1 MRRVA
6 GFALSL
12 ASLFL
17 LLVAVLLDSIALFY
31 MATALIA
38 TLLACRL
45 QAWLSVRWLRFER
58 VAPEAVHVGELVT
71 VEITVWSE
79 FKIRRPLIAVLD
91 SLPGKLQ
98 LVDRSPS
105 LPVAPAY
112 DLPVRTQYQFRAM
125 RRGKFR
131 WSGLNV
137 IGTDALG
144 LITMRL
150 HYTTTPAEMTVFPR
164 PIPVSIDI
172 PMASGWGISEAE
184 SGNSRGAGLEP
195 RGVREYTYGD
205 SLRHVHWR
213 SSARSRKLQV
223 KEFEAGSHAVAAF
236 VLQRT
241 KNTDIGMGPETSLDL
256 MCGHLAYLSD
266 LFLRQGVRVEF
277 PGLEETG
284 FRGSTGER
292 MSEIDEMLAGV
303 EADLDEG
310 MGVQLSEAKAK
321 LPPGSSLFFMA
332 AVADP
337 SLVPAIA
344 DVVHSGIQVIAM
356 VYDAALFHMPGK
368 KVPVLS
374 AASAEFVAQLENV
387 GAKTVMMP
395 IEGVSK

>member
-12 ASLFL
+12 AWLFM
-17 LLVAVLLDSIALFY
+17 LLVAVLLDSSALFY
-31 MATALIA
+31 MATALLA
-38 TLLACRL
+38 TLAACRL
-45 QAWLSVRWLRFER
+45 QAWLSVRGLRFER

-79 FKIRRPLIAVLD
+79 YKIRRPLVAVID
-91 SLPGKLQ
+91 SLPAKLE
-98 LVDRSPS
+98 LLDRSPS

-137 IGTDALG
+137 VGTDALG

-150 HYTTTPAEMTVFPR
+150 HYTTSPAEMTVFPR
-164 PIPVSIDI
+164 PIPVSIEI

-195 RGVREYTYGD
+195 RGVREYTSGD

-213 SSARSRKLQV
+213 SSARSRNLQV

-236 VLQRT
+236 SLQLT
-241 KNTDIGMGPETSLDL
+241 KNTDLGMGPETSLDL
-256 MCGHLAYLSD
+256 MCGHLTYLSD

-277 PGLEETG
+277 PGLEDSG
-284 FRGSTGER
+284 YHGSTGER
-292 MSEIDEMLAGV
+292 MSVIEEMLSAV
-303 EADLDEG
+303 EANSDDN
-310 MGVQLSEAKAK
+310 MGLQLLKTKQS
-321 LPPGSSLFFMA
+321 LPPGSSLFFLA
-332 AVADP
+332 TVADP

-344 DVVHSGIQVIAM
+344 DLVQSGIQVIGLL
-356 VYDAALFHMPGK
+356 YDAALFHMPGK

-374 AASAEFVAQLENV
+374 AAGAEFIAQLENV
-387 GAKTVMMP
+387 GAKTVIMP
-395 IEGVSK
+395 VEGDKP

>member
-17 LLVAVLLDSIALFY
+17 LLVAVLLDSSALFY

-38 TLLACRL
+38 TLLACRF
-45 QAWLSVRWLRFER
+45 QAWLSVRGLRFER

-79 FKIRRPLIAVLD
+79 YKIRRPLVAILD
-91 SLPGKLQ
+91 SLPSKLD
-98 LVDRSPS
+98 LLDRSPS
-105 LPVAPAY
+105 LPVAPAF

-137 IGTDALG
+137 VGTDALG

-150 HYTTTPAEMTVFPR
+150 HYTTSPAEMTVFAR

-172 PMASGWGISEAE
+172 PMAAGWGISEAE

-195 RGVREYTYGD
+195 RGIREYSSGD

-213 SSARSRKLQV
+213 SSARSQKLQV

-241 KNTDIGMGPETSLDL
+241 KNTDLGMGPETSLDL
-256 MCGHLAYLSD
+256 MCGHVTYLSD
-266 LFLRQGVRVEF
+266 LFMRQGVRVEF
-277 PGLEETG
+277 PGLEG
-284 FRGSTGER
+284 GKSQGSTGER
-292 MSEIDEMLAGV
+292 MSQIEEMLSSID
-303 EADLDEG
+303 ADSDDN
-310 MGVQLSEAKAK
+310 MGTQILRAESDI
-321 LPPGSSLFFMA
+321 PPGSSVFFLA

-344 DVVHSGIQVIAM
+344 ELVQKGIQVVGL
-356 VYDAALFHMPGK
+356 VYDAALFQMPGK
-368 KVPVLS
+368 KVPILS
-374 AASAEFVAQLENV
+374 AASAEFVSQLENV
-387 GAKTVMMP
+387 GAKTVLMP
-395 IEGVSK
+395 VEGSAV

>member
-17 LLVAVLLDSIALFY
+17 LLVAVLLDSSALFY
-31 MATALIA
+31 MAAALIA
-38 TLLACRL
+38 TLLGSRL
-45 QAWLSVRWLRFER
+45 QAWLAVRWLRFER
-58 VAPEAVHVGELVT
+58 VAPEAVRVGELVT
-71 VEITVWSE
+71 VEITIWSE
-79 FKIRRPLIAVLD
+79 VKIRRPLVAVID
-91 SLPGKLQ
+91 SLPAKLQ
-98 LVDRSPS
+98 LLDRSPS

-131 WSGLNV
+131 WSGLHV
-137 IGTDALG
+137 LGTDTLG

-150 HYTTTPAEMTVFPR
+150 HYTTAAAEMTVFPR
-164 PIPVSIDI
+164 PIPISIEI

-184 SGNSRGAGLEP
+184 SGNARGAGIEP
-195 RGVREYTYGD
+195 RGIREFTSGD

-213 SSARSRKLQV
+213 SSARARKLQV

-236 VLQRT
+236 LLQRT
-241 KNTDIGMGPETSLDL
+241 KGTDVGMGPETSLDL
-256 MCGHLAYLSD
+256 MCGHVAYLSD

-277 PGLEETG
+277 PGLEAG
-284 FRGSTGER
+284 GYRGSAGER
-292 MSEIDEMLAGV
+292 LSEIDELLAAV
-303 EADLDEG
+303 EADTDEN
-310 MGVQLSEAKAK
+310 MGTQLMAAKRD
-321 LPPGSSLFFMA
+321 LPPGSTLFFFA

-344 DVVHSGIQVIAM
+344 DLSQSGIQVIAM
-356 VYDAALFHMPGK
+356 TYDAALFHMPGK

-374 AASAEFVAQLENV
+374 AGSAEFIAQLENV
-387 GAKTVMMP
+387 GAKAVMMP
-395 IEGVSK
+395 VEGSNK

>member
-6 GFALSL
+6 GFALNL

-17 LLVAVLLDSIALFY
+17 LLVAIMLDSSALFY

-38 TLLACRL
+38 TLAACRL
-45 QAWLSVRWLRFER
+45 QAWLSVRGLRFDR
-58 VAPEAVHVGELVT
+58 VAPEAVKVGELVT

-79 FKIRRPLIAVLD
+79 HKIRRPLVAIVDTLPAKLQVLD
-91 SLPGKLQ
+91 
-98 LVDRSPS
+98 RTPS

-137 IGTDALG
+137 MGTDALG
-144 LITMRL
+144 LITMRR
-150 HYTTTPAEMTVFPR
+150 HYTTTAAEMTVFPR
-164 PIPVSIDI
+164 PIPVSVDI
-172 PMASGWGISEAE
+172 PMAAGWGISEAE

-195 RGVREYTYGD
+195 RGIREYSQGD

-213 SSARSRKLQV
+213 SSARSAKLQV
-223 KEFEAGSHAVAAF
+223 KEFEAGSHAMAAF
-236 VLQRT
+236 LLQHS
-241 KNTDIGMGPETSLDL
+241 KGTDVGMGPESSLDL
-256 MCGHLAYLSD
+256 MCGHAAYLSD

-277 PGLEETG
+277 PGLEFAG
-284 FRGSTGER
+284 YRGSAGER
-292 MSEIDEMLAGV
+292 MSEIDELLAAI
-303 EADLDEG
+303 EADSDDNLG
-310 MGVQLSEAKAK
+310 THLLRAKMD
-321 LPPGSSLFFMA
+321 LPPGSSIFILT

-337 SLVPAIA
+337 SVIPAIA
-344 DVVHSGIQVIAM
+344 EVVQSGLQVIAL
-356 VYDAALFHMPGK
+356 VYDAALFQMPGQ

-374 AASAEFVAQLENV
+374 AGSAEFVAQLENV

-395 IEGVSK
+395 VEGPSL

>member
-17 LLVAVLLDSIALFY
+17 LLVAVLLDSGALFY

-38 TLLACRL
+38 TLTACRI

-79 FKIRRPLIAVLD
+79 FKIRRPLVAILD
-91 SLPGKLQ
+91 SLPGRLQ

-137 IGTDALG
+137 VGTDALG
-144 LITMRL
+144 LITTRL
-150 HYTTTPAEMTVFPR
+150 HYTTSPAEMTVFPR
-164 PIPVSIDI
+164 PIPVSIEI
-172 PMASGWGISEAE
+172 PMAAGWGISEAE

-195 RGVREYTYGD
+195 RGIREYTYGD
-205 SLRHVHWR
+205 ALRHVHWR
-213 SSARSRKLQV
+213 SSARSQKLQV

-236 VLQRT
+236 LLQRT
-241 KNTDIGMGPETSLDL
+241 KHTDLGMGPETSLDL
-256 MCGHLAYLSD
+256 MCGHVTYLSD
-266 LFLRQGVRVEF
+266 IFIRQGVRVEF
-277 PGLEETG
+277 PGLEEG
-284 FRGSTGER
+284 NFRGSSGER
-292 MSEIDEMLAGV
+292 MSEIEEMLSGV
-303 EADLDEG
+303 EADRDDS
-310 MGVQLSEAKAK
+310 MGTELLKAQPD
-321 LPPGSSLFFMA
+321 LPPGSSLFFLA
-332 AVADP
+332 AVADA

-344 DVVHSGIQVIAM
+344 ELTQRGIQVIAL

-395 IEGVSK
+395 IEGAAA